1 MIFSFDSN
9 SYEIRQCINIQLI
22 FRLHS
27 KTGCIFVQTETK
39 TRVRTMI
46 GKDTTKSLD
55 KESVLTKVR
64 ETKVLFVRLQFVDI
78 LGMPKNIVIPVSGLE
93 SALDE
98 GVPFDASSIAGY
110 ATIEESDKI
119 AKPDP
124 ASFVILPESVEQR
137 RTAKLNCDIYEPSGK
152 RFEGDVKY
160 VLEKIVQKATKL
172 GYIYNTGPEC
182 EFFLFKKNGGDS
194 TVIPNDTAGYFDL
207 SHRDLAE
214 GVRADISLALEDMGI
229 QPYTAHHECADGQQ
243 EINFYYADAITT
255 ADRVITLKY
264 ITKVIATK
272 HNLHASFMPK
282 PLFGQCG
289 SGMHT
294 HQSLFAFDG
303 SNAFYDPA
311 DKNQLSPIAYHFI
324 AGLLKYIKEL
334 SGVLNQTVNSY
345 KRLVPGYEAPT
356 YISWANQNRSALI
369 RIPSKRGHSTRC
381 ELRNPDV
388 SCNPYLAFSV
398 MLAAGLK
405 GIEEKLEA
413 PAPVE
418 KNIYALTE
426 DERRNY
432 GIEQLPESLGHAIAV
447 MSKSELVRE
456 TLGDHIFENLLH
468 VKRKEWDAYRLQVTK
483 WEIDSYLPIL

>member
-1 MIFSFDSN
+1 
-9 SYEIRQCINIQLI
+9 
-22 FRLHS
+22 
-27 KTGCIFVQTETK
+27 
-39 TRVRTMI
+39 MI
-46 GKDTTKSLD
+46 GMQEMESLNKDL
-55 KESVLTKVR
+55 VLSKVR
-64 ETKVLFVRLQFVDI
+64 EHKVLFVRLQFIDI
-78 LGMPKNIVIPVSGLE
+78 LGMPKNIVIPTSGLE

-137 RTAKLNCDIYEPSGK
+137 KTAKLNCDIYEPNGR
-152 RFEGDVKY
+152 RFEGDVKFI
-160 VLEKIVQKATKL
+160 LEKMVEKAARL
-172 GYIYNTGPEC
+172 GYVYNTGPEC
-182 EFFLFKKNGGDS
+182 EFFLFKKTGEHS
-194 TVIPNDTAGYFDL
+194 TVTPNDTAGYFDL

-214 GVRADISLALEDMGI
+214 GVRADIALALEEVGI
-229 QPYTAHHECADGQQ
+229 QPYTAHHEVADGQQ
-243 EINFYYADAITT
+243 EINFHYADAITT
-255 ADRVITLKY
+255 ADRVISLKY

-272 HNLHASFMPK
+272 HYLHASFMPK
-282 PLFGQCG
+282 PLFGLNG

-294 HQSLFAFDG
+294 HQSLFTLDG
-303 SNAFYDPA
+303 TNAFYDPH
-311 DKNQLSPIAYHFI
+311 DKNELSPVAYQFI
-324 AGLLKYIKEL
+324 AGQLKYIREL

-369 RIPSKRGHSTRC
+369 RIPSKRGKSTRC

-388 SCNPYLAFSV
+388 ACNPYLAFAV

-418 KNIYALTE
+418 KNIYALSE
-426 DERRNY
+426 QERQKY
-432 GIEQLPESLGHAIAV
+432 GIEQLPDSLGHAITV
-447 MSKSELVRE
+447 MSKSALVKE

-468 VKRKEWDAYRLQVTK
+468 VKRKEWDTYRLQVTK
-483 WEIDSYLPIL
+483 WEQDSYLPLL

>member
-1 MIFSFDSN
+1 MIEKN
-9 SYEIRQCINIQLI
+9 NM
-22 FRLHS
+22 
-27 KTGCIFVQTETK
+27 KTWA
-39 TRVRTMI
+39 
-46 GKDTTKSLD
+46 
-55 KESVLTKVR
+55 KESILAMVR
-64 ETKVLFVRLQFVDI
+64 DSKVLFVRLQFIDI
-78 LGMPKNIVIPVSGLE
+78 LGMPKNIVIPVNGLE
-93 SALDE
+93 IALDE

-137 RTAKLNCDIYEPSGK
+137 KTAKLNCDIFEPNGK

-160 VLEKIVQKATKL
+160 VLEKMVKKALQL

-182 EFFLFKKNGGDS
+182 EFFLFKKNGENS
-194 TVIPNDTAGYFDL
+194 TVTPNDTAGYFDL

-214 GVRADISLALEDMGI
+214 GVRADISLALEQVGI

-264 ITKVIATK
+264 ITKVIAMK

-282 PLFGQCG
+282 PLYGQCG

-294 HQSLFAFDG
+294 HQSLFAMDG
-303 SNAFYDPA
+303 TNAFYDPS
-311 DKNQLSPIAYHFI
+311 DKNELSPVAYHFI

-334 SGVLNQTVNSY
+334 SGVLNPTVNSY

-369 RIPSKRGHSTRC
+369 RIPSKRGKGTRC

-405 GIEEKLEA
+405 GIEDKLEA
-413 PAPVE
+413 PEPVE
-418 KNIYALTE
+418 KNIYALSEE
-426 DERRNY
+426 DRQKY
-432 GIEQLPESLGHAIAV
+432 GIEQLPESLGHAIDV

-456 TLGDHIFENLLH
+456 TLGDHIFENMLH
-468 VKRKEWDAYRLQVTK
+468 VKRKEWDSYRLQVTK
-483 WEIDSYLPIL
+483 WEVEHYLPIL

>member
-1 MIFSFDSN
+1 MIS
-9 SYEIRQCINIQLI
+9 
-22 FRLHS
+22 
-27 KTGCIFVQTETK
+27 
-39 TRVRTMI
+39 
-46 GKDTTKSLD
+46 TTIKSWN
-55 KESVLTKVR
+55 KESILTAAR
-64 ETKVLFVRLQFVDI
+64 NEKVLFVRLQFVDI

-110 ATIEESDKI
+110 STIEESDKI

-124 ASFVILPESVEQR
+124 ESFVILPASVEQR
-137 RTAKLNCDIYEPSGK
+137 KTAKLNCDIFEPNGK

-160 VLEKIVQKATKL
+160 ILEKMVEKAAKL

-182 EFFLFKKNGGDS
+182 EFFLFKKDGDNS
-194 TVIPNDTAGYFDL
+194 TMTPNDTAGYFDL

-214 GVRADISLALEDMGI
+214 GVRADIALALEEVGI

-243 EINFYYADAITT
+243 EINFHYADAITT

-272 HNLHASFMPK
+272 HNFHASFMPK

-294 HQSLFAFDG
+294 HQSLYTMDG
-303 SNAFYDPA
+303 TNAFYDPL
-311 DKNQLSPIAYHFI
+311 DKNELSPTAYHFI
-324 AGLLKYIKEL
+324 AGLLKYIREL
-334 SGVLNQTVNSY
+334 SLVLNPTVNSY

-369 RIPSKRGHSTRC
+369 RIPSKRGKSTRC

-388 SCNPYLAFSV
+388 ACNPYLAFSV

-405 GIEEKLEA
+405 GIEDKLEA

-418 KNIYALTE
+418 KNIYALSE
-426 DERRNY
+426 EERQKY
-432 GIEQLPESLGHAIAV
+432 GIEQLPESLGHALAV
-447 MSKSELVRE
+447 MSKSTLVKE

-468 VKRKEWDAYRLQVTK
+468 VKRKEWDTYRLQVTK

>member
-1 MIFSFDSN
+1 M
-9 SYEIRQCINIQLI
+9 
-22 FRLHS
+22 
-27 KTGCIFVQTETK
+27 KTMNKET
-39 TRVRTMI
+39 I
-46 GKDTTKSLD
+46 LTT
-55 KESVLTKVR
+55 VR
-64 ETKVLFVRLQFVDI
+64 ENNVRFIRLQFIDI
-78 LGMPKNIVIPVSGLE
+78 LGMPKNIVLPTSGLE

-119 AKPDP
+119 AKPDLS
-124 ASFVILPESVEQR
+124 SFVILPETVEER
-137 RTAKLNCDIYEPSGK
+137 KTAKLNCDIYEPNGK

-160 VLEKIVQKATKL
+160 ILEKMVEKTSKL

-182 EFFLFKKNGGDS
+182 EFFLFKKDGETS
-194 TVIPNDTAGYFDL
+194 TIIPNDTAGYFDL

-214 GVRADISLALEDMGI
+214 GVRADIALALESVGI

-243 EINFYYADAITT
+243 EINFHYADAITT

-282 PLFGQCG
+282 PLYGQCG

-294 HQSLFAFDG
+294 HQSLFTLDG
-303 SNAFYDPA
+303 SNAFYDPT

-324 AGLLKYIKEL
+324 AGLLKYIKDL
-334 SGVLNQTVNSY
+334 TCVLNQTVNSY

-356 YISWANQNRSALI
+356 YIAWANRNRSALI
-369 RIPSKRGHSTRC
+369 RIPSKRGKSTRC

-388 SCNPYLAFSV
+388 ACNPYLAFSL
-398 MLAAGLK
+398 MLAAGLR
-405 GIEEKLEA
+405 GIEDKLEA

-418 KNIYALTE
+418 RNIYALSE
-426 DERRNY
+426 EERQKY
-432 GIEQLPESLGHAIAV
+432 GIEQLPESLGHAVAV
-447 MSKSELVRE
+447 MSKSDLVRE

-483 WEIDSYLPIL
+483 WEVETYLPIL

>member
-1 MIFSFDSN
+1 M
-9 SYEIRQCINIQLI
+9 
-22 FRLHS
+22 
-27 KTGCIFVQTETK
+27 
-39 TRVRTMI
+39 
-46 GKDTTKSLD
+46 KSLN
-55 KESVLTKVR
+55 KESVLAMVR
-64 ETKVLFVRLQFVDI
+64 ENNVHFIRLQFIDI
-78 LGMPKNIVIPVSGLE
+78 LGSPKNIVIPAQGLQ

-124 ASFVILPESVEQR
+124 ASFVILPETVEER
-137 RTAKLNCDIYEPSGK
+137 KTAKLNCDIYEPNGK

-160 VLEKIVQKATKL
+160 ILEKMVDKAAKL
-172 GYIYNTGPEC
+172 GYVYNTGPEC
-182 EFFLFKKNGGDS
+182 EFFLFKKNGEDS
-194 TVIPNDTAGYFDL
+194 TIVPNDTAGYFDL

-214 GVRADISLALEDMGI
+214 GVRADISLALEAVGI

-243 EINFYYADAITT
+243 EINFHYADAIST

-294 HQSLFAFDG
+294 HQSLFTFDG
-303 SNAFYDPA
+303 SNAFFDPS
-311 DKNQLSPIAYHFI
+311 DKNQLSPVAYQFI
-324 AGLLKYIKEL
+324 AGLLKYIKDL
-334 SGVLNQTVNSY
+334 SCVLNQTVNSY

-356 YISWANQNRSALI
+356 YISWANRNRSALI
-369 RIPSKRGHSTRC
+369 RIPSKRGNGTRC

-388 SCNPYLAFSV
+388 ACNPYLAFSV
-398 MLAAGLK
+398 MLAAGLR
-405 GIEEKLEA
+405 GIEDKLEA

-418 KNIYALTE
+418 KNIYALSE
-426 DERRNY
+426 EERQKY

-447 MSKSELVRE
+447 MSKSDLVRE
-456 TLGDHIFENLLH
+456 TLGDHVFENLIH
-468 VKRKEWDAYRLQVTK
+468 VKRKEWDTYRLQVTK
-483 WEIDSYLPIL
+483 WEVETYLPLL

>member
-1 MIFSFDSN
+1 MVGVN
-9 SYEIRQCINIQLI
+9 TLKLLN
-22 FRLHS
+22 
-27 KTGCIFVQTETK
+27 
-39 TRVRTMI
+39 
-46 GKDTTKSLD
+46 
-55 KESVLTKVR
+55 KESVLAMAQ
-64 ETKVLFVRLQFVDI
+64 ESNVLFVRLQFVDI
-78 LGMPKNIVIPVSGLE
+78 LGTPKNIIIPASGLQ
-93 SALDE
+93 SALDD
-98 GVPFDASSIAGY
+98 GIPFDASSIAGY

-119 AKPDP
+119 ARPDP

-137 RTAKLNCDIYEPSGK
+137 KTAKLNCDIFEPNGK

-160 VLEKIVQKATKL
+160 VLEKIMQKAVRF

-182 EFFLFKKNGGDS
+182 EFFLFKKNGDTS
-194 TVIPNDTAGYFDL
+194 SVIPNDTAGYFDL

-214 GVRADISLALEDMGI
+214 GVRADISLALEAVGI
-229 QPYTAHHECADGQQ
+229 RPYTAHHECADGQQ
-243 EINFYYADAITT
+243 EINFQYADAITT

-282 PLFGQCG
+282 PLYSQCG

-294 HQSLFAFDG
+294 HQSLFTLDG
-303 SNAFYDPA
+303 INAFYDP
-311 DKNQLSPIAYHFI
+311 DNPNELSSIAYHFI

-369 RIPSKRGHSTRC
+369 RIPSKRGISTRC
-381 ELRNPDV
+381 ELRNLDV

-398 MLAAGLK
+398 MLAAGLR
-405 GIEEKLEA
+405 GIEDNLEP

-418 KNIYALTE
+418 KNIYSLTE
-426 DERRNY
+426 DERRKY
-432 GIEQLPESLGHAIAV
+432 GIEELPDSLGHALMI
-447 MSKSELVRE
+447 MSKSEMVKE
-456 TLGDHIFENLLH
+456 TLGEHIFENLLH

-483 WEIDSYLPIL
+483 WELENYLPIL

>member
-1 MIFSFDSN
+1 
-9 SYEIRQCINIQLI
+9 
-22 FRLHS
+22 
-27 KTGCIFVQTETK
+27 
-39 TRVRTMI
+39 VRKLKENDMM
-46 GKDTTKSLD
+46 KSWD
-55 KESVLTKVR
+55 KESILAMVR
-64 ETKVLFVRLQFVDI
+64 DTKVLFVRLQFIDI
-78 LGMPKNIVIPVSGLE
+78 LGVPKNIVIPVSGLE

-110 ATIEESDKI
+110 ATIEESDKL

-137 RTAKLNCDIYEPSGK
+137 KTAKLNCDIFEPNGK

-160 VLEKIVQKATKL
+160 ILEKMVEKAAKL

-182 EFFLFKKNGGDS
+182 EFFLFKKNGEDS
-194 TVIPNDTAGYFDL
+194 TITPNDTAGYFDL

-214 GVRADISLALEDMGI
+214 GVRADISLALEEVGI

-282 PLFGQCG
+282 PLYGQCG

-294 HQSLFAFDG
+294 HQSLFTMDG
-303 SNAFYDPA
+303 TNAFHDPN
-311 DKNQLSPIAYHFI
+311 DKNELSLVAYHFI

-369 RIPSKRGHSTRC
+369 RIPSKRGKSTRC

-405 GIEEKLEA
+405 GIEDKLEA

-418 KNIYALTE
+418 KNIYMLTE
-426 DERRNY
+426 KERQEY

-447 MSKSELVRE
+447 MSKSQLVRE

-483 WEIDSYLPIL
+483 WELDTYLPVL